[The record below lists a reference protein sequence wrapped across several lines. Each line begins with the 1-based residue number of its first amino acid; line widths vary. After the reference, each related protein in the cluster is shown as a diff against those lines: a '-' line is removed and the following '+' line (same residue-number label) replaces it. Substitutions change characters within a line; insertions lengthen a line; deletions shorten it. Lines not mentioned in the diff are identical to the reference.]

1 MHVRDVSIFALAV
14 DCMSQFRALSGLR
27 DETPCV
33 LPPCQLIICML
44 HSIHFDYSR
53 WPRTRE
59 IFPSNDAGFV
69 CGLIPVHDCAM
80 TRSWCYPQAYLVYH
94 PTLRLNM
101 APESKGYEDL
111 SCIVLNQLKPPFLGS
126 GGSHHPTL
134 SRCPSLCSW
143 DRVAEIR
150 EYSVR
155 WARRDRYWG
164 ETWRNGTLD
173 RFEIQQHVFCE

>member
-1 MHVRDVSIFALAV
+1 MSVFLLLLSTVWVNLELWAGWETKHLVSYLHVNSSYVRSI
-14 DCMSQFRALSGLR
+14 LS
-27 DETPCV
+27 T
-33 LPPCQLIICML
+33 LIIAV
-44 HSIHFDYSR
+44 

-94 PTLRLNM
+94 PTLRLKM

-111 SCIVLNQLKPPFLGS
+111 SCIVLNQLKLPLLGS